1 MPVKRN
7 ICRSSKNGEGMAGR
21 PREFDR
27 VEALKKARDLF
38 WKQGFESTSMTD
50 LVDALDLASAR
61 IYAAFGSKEA
71 LFREAIADYENNEG
85 GFADRALRNE
95 PTIVAAIERMF
106 NDAIV
111 LYTRSGGPKGCMVV
125 SSATNCS
132 GENVAVRE
140 WLAEHRQERT
150 RTIIERLEQARQ
162 DGELDGSAD
171 PGALGDFLSALLHG
185 ISVQAM
191 DGVPR
196 KRLLALVKHALEVLR
211 LQCAL

>member
-1 MPVKRN
+1 
-7 ICRSSKNGEGMAGR
+7 MAGR

-27 VEALKKARDLF
+27 VEALKKARDVF
-38 WKQGFESTSMTD
+38 WKQGFESTTMTD
-50 LVDALDLASAR
+50 LVEALGLASAR

-85 GFADRALRNE
+85 GFADRALRGE
-95 PTIVAAIERMF
+95 PTIFAAIEHMF

-111 LYTRSGGPKGCMVV
+111 LYTRPGGPKGCMVV

-132 GENVAVRE
+132 GENVTVRE

-150 RTIIERLEQARQ
+150 RAIIERLEQAQQ
-162 DGELDGSAD
+162 DGELVASAD

-196 KRLLALVKHALEVLR
+196 KRLLALVTPALEALR
-211 LQCAL
+211 LQCSSTILNRSVGP